1 MITPSNHILSN
12 QFTRAIHSL
21 RCVMIYLGIWPGER
35 HQNWYLLLWFFHSA
49 SLIYLTTGSVGG
61 LIVLRHN
68 ANKIINN
75 LGMSSPT
82 ILIVCKWFTFAWRKK
97 LCKRLMHFMD
107 DDWVNLEK
115 DTLINKSVPDSKRI
129 IINFYKTTN
138 FFVCTF
144 IILASVATVNFLGQ
158 SFLSL
163 NRRDDKPNKD
173 NIFPMPYSWYPVN
186 YDGFS
191 YIIQF
196 LVFAQISSMLSTF
209 LATTAIDGFL
219 VATIL
224 HLSSQLKILR
234 LFIEGIVYEPC
245 HPQNYKKKVREMV
258 KRHQVLLRK
267 CLFNFS
273 VAAMLQECYSLI
285 ALQHVMACVL
295 ALCFLECSFLME
307 LQENEASRTSLLTFG
322 LFAIGSLETA
332 FIYCFAGDSLT
343 NEGFAIGLAIYRC
356 EWYSFTRSANL
367 SLSIAMIRAQKP
379 IEISAAQIFPLTL
392 ENFTVIVKAA
402 ASYLSTLRAYSMVE
416 A

>member
-1 MITPSNHILSN
+1 MSEDAKVRIIQRNHILSN
-12 QFTRAIHSL
+12 QFTGAIRSL
-21 RCVMIYLGIWPGER
+21 RYVMIYLGIWLGER
-35 HQNWYLLLWFFHSA
+35 YQNWYLFVWFFHSA
-49 SLIYLTTGSVGG
+49 SLIYLTAGSVGG
-61 LIVLRHN
+61 LIVLRHDV
-68 ANKIINN
+68 NKIINN

-82 ILIVCKWFTFAWRKK
+82 ILIVCKWLTFAWRKK
-97 LCKRLMHFMD
+97 LCKRLMHYMNA
-107 DDWVNLEK
+107 DWVNLEK

-129 IINFYKTTN
+129 IVNYYRTSN

-158 SFLSL
+158 SLFSL
-163 NRRDDKPNKD
+163 NQRDNNLDKDK
-173 NIFPMPYSWYPVN
+173 IFPMPYSWYPVN
-186 YDGFS
+186 YNGSS

-219 VATIL
+219 VAAIL

-234 LFIEGIVYEPC
+234 HFIEGITYEPW
-245 HPQNYKKKVREMV
+245 HPQNYKKKVREIV
-258 KRHQVLLRK
+258 KRHQVLL
-267 CLFNFS
+267 S
-273 VAAMLQECYSLI
+273 VAATLQECYSII

-343 NEGFAIGLAIYRC
+343 NE
-356 EWYSFTRSANL
+356 
-367 SLSIAMIRAQKP
+367 
-379 IEISAAQIFPLTL
+379 
-392 ENFTVIVKAA
+392 IVKAA
-402 ASYLSTLRAYSMVE
+402 ASYLSTLRAYSMME